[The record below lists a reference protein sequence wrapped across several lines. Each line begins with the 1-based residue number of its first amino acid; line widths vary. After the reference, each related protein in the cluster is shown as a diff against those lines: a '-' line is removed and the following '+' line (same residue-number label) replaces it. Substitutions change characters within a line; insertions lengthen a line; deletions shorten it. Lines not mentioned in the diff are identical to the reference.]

1 MDTVTKIL
9 ENQVTIMEY
18 LRLMFSDN
26 LKCPGYNITLDQ
38 KIKETKEMLKIKNS
52 K

>member
-1 MDTVTKIL
+1 MDTITQIL
-9 ENQVTIMEY
+9 ENQVAIMEY
-18 LRLMFSDN
+18 LRLIGSD